1 MLVGSTI
8 GSFTILRR
16 LGAGGMGEVFLA
28 EDSRLS
34 RKVALKFL
42 MPAFAG
48 DAERMRRFIQ
58 EARAASALNH
68 PNIVTVYEVGEGD
81 PAFIATEF
89 VEGITLRERMA
100 RPISLPEA
108 LDLAVQLVSA
118 IVVAHQAGII
128 HRDIK
133 PENVMVRPDGYV
145 KLLDFGLAK
154 FDGGPD
160 GQDTATQ
167 LVTQPGVLVGTLR
180 YMSPEQARGLTV
192 DVRTDIFA
200 IGVLIFEMV
209 SGRSA
214 FGGDT
219 PGDRLA
225 AVLTS
230 DPPALSGLV
239 PGIPPL
245 LESIVS
251 KALRKNRDERYA
263 SAKDLLIDLN
273 QVKTSVAA
281 EPTPPRRWHSAAWMV
296 AAILA
301 GLIGVVTWSGRDNRP
316 AEPGANAVTA
326 PLPANVALSYW
337 ITVQKYRDGK
347 PFEDPFRLAQPIN
360 FEKDYRIRLH
370 FTGPHPGFLYLVSE
384 APADTPGDSPYNLI
398 AATRLDAGQETQVPE
413 RSWFQFDAE
422 KGVERLWIVWGG
434 SPVVELDSST
444 SFMNPSDK
452 GTIRDAAISR
462 RVGAFLTSHAASQP
476 VIEKDDRTQQTRL
489 RTNLDPFVYL
499 MTLEHH

>member
-1 MLVGSTI
+1 
-8 GSFTILRR
+8 
-16 LGAGGMGEVFLA
+16 MGEVFLA

-42 MPAFAG
+42 IPALAG
-48 DAERMRRFIQ
+48 DAERMQRFIQ

-100 RPISLPEA
+100 RPIPLPEA

-118 IVVAHQAGII
+118 IAVAHQASII

-167 LVTQPGVLVGTLR
+167 LVTQPGIMVGTLR
-180 YMSPEQARGLTV
+180 YMSPEQARGLPV

-209 SGRSA
+209 SGKSA

-230 DPPALSGLV
+230 DPPALSTLV

-245 LESIVS
+245 LESIVR

-273 QVKTSVAA
+273 QVKASVAA
-281 EPTPPRRWHSAAWMV
+281 EPAPPRRRRSAAWM
-296 AAILA
+296 AAAVLA
-301 GLIGVVTWSGRDNRP
+301 GLFGVVAWWSGRDNRP
-316 AEPGANAVTA
+316 VEPGANAVVA
-326 PLPANVALSYW
+326 LPATVVLSYW

-370 FTGPHPGFLYLVSE
+370 FTGPRPGFLYLVSE
-384 APADTPGDSPYNLI
+384 APAGTPSGSPYNLI

-413 RSWFQFDAE
+413 KSWFQFDAE
-422 KGVERLWIVWGG
+422 KGAERLWIVWGG
-434 SPVVELDSST
+434 GPVVELDSST
-444 SFMNPSDK
+444 SFMNPHDK

-462 RVGAFLTSHAASQP
+462 AVAAFLTSHAASQP
-476 VIEKDDRTQQTRL
+476 VTEKDERTQQTRL
-489 RTNLDPFVYL
+489 RTNRDPFVYL